1 MRFVFLD
8 ESGFA
13 KTGKGINEQPFYVL
27 AVFTVDAHR
36 YINACENLRI
46 QFSEIIPSGKPLG
59 QGYEIKAKDI
69 CNGGGKWKD
78 NAKRAKVRDCMLSF
92 PEKTGGKV
100 FLCVIDK
107 KKQNMRYRTPYADY
121 RLALQFGLERVQK
134 YLSITNDFAI
144 CIFDQAKHIDDEVHG
159 LTTDLFREGSYV
171 PGSST
176 IVKLSNIKEFYLG
189 RSENSVGIQ
198 VADFFA
204 TFTYQFFKK
213 GMRETHDWWITI
225 RNQLYASEEGNNKII
240 GKGLKIFPQLSSREK
255 NLLLDSWSDNFR
267 CSTVARSLLI

>member
-27 AVFTVDAHR
+27 AAFTVNAHT

-46 QFSEIIPSGKPLG
+46 QVSEIIPSDKPLG

-69 CNGGGKWKD
+69 YNGKGAWSD
-78 NAKRAKVRDCMLSF
+78 NEKRAKVRNCMLSF
-92 PEKTGGKV
+92 PEKTGGRI

-107 KKQNMRYRTPYADY
+107 KKYNERYKTPYTDY
-121 RLALQFGLERVQK
+121 SLALQYGLERVQK

-144 CIFDQAKHIDDEVHG
+144 CIFDQAKHIDDEVHN
-159 LTTDLFREGSYV
+159 LTTDLFREGSYIH
-171 PGSST
+171 GSNRN
-176 IVKLSNIKEFYLG
+176 VRLSNIKEFYLG

-213 GMRETHDWWITI
+213 GLSERHDWWLTI
-225 RNQLYASEEGNNKII
+225 RNQLYASEEGNEKII
-240 GKGLKIFPQLSSREK
+240 GRGLKIVPQLSERER
-255 NLLLDSWSDNFR
+255 NLLLGSWISNYH
-267 CSTVARSLLI
+267 VP